1 MVANIDGS
9 GRPEPVLRAL
19 SVLAHGG
26 GDGATAVKWQDCGHR
41 WYLARMSALPKR
53 WRLKPP
59 VDPAIVAALTHA
71 RCSPELAT
79 LLAQRGIRTPEE
91 AREFYR
97 PSLNHLHDPFRMK
110 DMDRAVERIEQAL
123 REKEPIMVYGDYDV
137 DGTTSVA
144 LVYGVLSRLTGA
156 IMHYIPDRYAEGYGV
171 SLLGIDRA
179 AERGVKLIIALD
191 CGVKAVDKVA
201 YAKEKGIDFIICD
214 HHLPGEQLPDAF
226 AVLDPKRADCPYPY
240 KELSGCGIGFKLMQ
254 AFAQHNDIAFKDL
267 EEMLDLVAISIGCD
281 IVPLDGENRTLAHFG
296 LRQLNNGKKRPGI
309 QALLDLSNIRKPLTV
324 MDLVFVLGPRINAA
338 GRIEHGQQAV
348 ELLLAKTSFE
358 AENIAKRV
366 DGNNATRQ
374 GLDKA
379 ITSEALGMF
388 ETDAFLKDSWSSVV
402 FNPKWHKGVV
412 GIVASRL
419 IEQHYRPTIVLTE
432 SNGKVAGSARSVKG
446 FNVYEAIA
454 SCAELLEQYGG
465 HMYAAGLTMKPEN
478 VEAFRLQFEAV
489 VRETMPPELRVPEEE
504 VDLEIS
510 LADIRMP
517 FVRGIEAMAP
527 FGPANMKPVFLTRG
541 VVASEARTIGSTG
554 EHLKFRVIDPKHPGP
569 PLEAIAFRQAGQLEM
584 VRAGEPF
591 SLLYNIELNHFNDRV
606 SLQLN
611 VKDMKAGTEHVPE
624 TDRVET
630 ARA

>member
-1 MVANIDGS
+1 M
-9 GRPEPVLRAL
+9 PPL
-19 SVLAHGG
+19 
-26 GDGATAVKWQDCGHR
+26 T
-41 WYLARMSALPKR
+41 KR

-59 VDPAIVAALTHA
+59 VDPATVAALTHE
-71 RCSPELAT
+71 RCTPALAT

-97 PSLNHLHDPFRMK
+97 PSLAHLHDPFLMQ
-110 DMDRAVERIEQAL
+110 DMDRAVGRIEQAL
-123 REKEPIMVYGDYDV
+123 RDKEPIMVYGDYDV

-144 LVYGVLSRLTGA
+144 LVYSVLSRCTGA
-156 IMHYIPDRYAEGYGV
+156 LMHYIPDRYKEGYGV
-171 SLLGIDRA
+171 STLGIDRA

-214 HHLPGEQLPDAF
+214 HHLPGEKIPDAV
-226 AVLDPKRADCPYPY
+226 AVLDPKRSDCPYPF

-254 AFAQHNDIAFKDL
+254 AFAQHNNMPFSEL
-267 EEMLDLVAISIGCD
+267 EELLDLVAVSIACD

-296 LRQLNNGKKRPGI
+296 LKQINNGRRRPGI
-309 QALLDLSNIRKPLTV
+309 QALLDLSNIKKPLSV

-348 ELLLAKTSFE
+348 ELLLARDGNE
-358 AENIAKRV
+358 AANIAQRV

-379 ITSEALGMF
+379 ITEQALGLF
-388 ETDAFLKDSWSSVV
+388 ETDAFLKDAWSTVV
-402 FNPKWHKGVV
+402 FDPKWHKGVV

-446 FNVYEAIA
+446 FNVHDAIA
-454 SCAELLEQYGG
+454 ACAGLLEQFGG

-478 VEAFRLQFEAV
+478 VTAFRAQFEAV
-489 VRETMPPELRVPEEE
+489 VRQTLPAALRIPEEE
-504 VDLEIS
+504 VDLEIG
-510 LADIRMP
+510 LEEIQPA
-517 FVRGIEAMAP
+517 FVKGIEAMAP

-541 VVASEARTIGSTG
+541 VVARDARTIGNG
-554 EHLKFRVIDPKHPGP
+554 GDHLKFRITDPANTNVQ
-569 PLEAIAFRQAGQLEM
+569 LEAIAFRQGEKLELFRSGQ
-584 VRAGEPF
+584 PF
-591 SLLYNIELNHFNDRV
+591 SLLYNIDENHFNGQV
-606 SLQLN
+606 TLQLN
-611 VKDMKAGTEHVPE
+611 VKDMKPGVEHVLEAEGAAMPE
-624 TDRVET
+624 ISVTP
-630 ARA
+630 

>member
-1 MVANIDGS
+1 
-9 GRPEPVLRAL
+9 
-19 SVLAHGG
+19 
-26 GDGATAVKWQDCGHR
+26 
-41 WYLARMSALPKR
+41 MSAQTKR
-53 WRLKPP
+53 WRLKAP
-59 VDPAIVAALTHA
+59 VDPAIVEQLTHD
-71 RCSPELAT
+71 RCSAALAT
-79 LLAQRGIRTPEE
+79 LLAQRGVRSPED
-91 AREFYR
+91 ARAFYR
-97 PSLNHLHDPFRMK
+97 PSLHHLHDPFLMK
-110 DMDRAVERIEQAL
+110 DMDRAVERIGQAL
-123 REKEPIMVYGDYDV
+123 GDKEPIMVYGDYDV

-144 LVYGVLSRLTGA
+144 LVYSVLSRFTGDL
-156 IMHYIPDRYAEGYGV
+156 MHYVPDRYSEGYGV
-171 SLLGIDRA
+171 STLGIDRA

-214 HHLPGEQLPDAF
+214 HHLPGEQLPDAV

-267 EEMLDLVAISIGCD
+267 EELLDLVAISIGCD

-296 LRQLNNGKKRPGI
+296 LRQLNNGKKRHGI

-348 ELLLAKTSFE
+348 ELLLAKTGEE
-358 AENIAKRV
+358 AANIAKRV
-366 DGNNATRQ
+366 DSNNATRQ

-465 HMYAAGLTMKPEN
+465 HMYAAGLTMPPEN
-478 VEAFRLQFEAV
+478 VPAFRKQFEAV
-489 VRETMPPELRVPEEE
+489 VRETLPPELRVPEEE

-510 LADIRMP
+510 LADIRSP
-517 FVRGIEAMAP
+517 FVHGIEAMAP

-541 VVASEARTIGSTG
+541 VVARDPRTIGNAG
-554 EHLKFRVIDPKHPGP
+554 DHLKFRVADPRHPKVE
-569 PLEAIAFRQAGQLEM
+569 LEAIAFRQGDKLELL
-584 VRAGEPF
+584 RTGEPF
-591 SLLYNIELNHFNDRV
+591 SLLYCIEENHFNGQIT
-606 SLQLN
+606 LQLN
-611 VKDMKAGTEHVPE
+611 VKDIKAGVAVVREKNTSAE
-624 TDRVET
+624 RET
-630 ARA
+630 ASAQ

>member
-1 MVANIDGS
+1 
-9 GRPEPVLRAL
+9 
-19 SVLAHGG
+19 
-26 GDGATAVKWQDCGHR
+26 
-41 WYLARMSALPKR
+41 MSALPKR

-59 VDPAIVAALTHA
+59 VDPATVAALTHD
-71 RCSPELAT
+71 RCTPALAT

-97 PSLNHLHDPFRMK
+97 PSLHHLHDPFRMK
-110 DMDRAVERIEQAL
+110 DMDKAVERIEQAL
-123 REKEPIMVYGDYDV
+123 REKEMIMVYGDYDV

-144 LVYGVLSRLTGA
+144 LVYSVLSRLTGA

-171 SLLGIDRA
+171 SRQGIDRA

-201 YAKEKGIDFIICD
+201 YAKDKGIDFIICD
-214 HHLPGEQLPDAF
+214 HHLPGDELPAAV

-254 AFAQHNDIAFKDL
+254 AFAQHNDMPFSEL
-267 EEMLDLVAISIGCD
+267 EGLLDLVAVSIACD
-281 IVPLDGENRTLAHFG
+281 IVPVDGENRTLAYFG
-296 LRQLNNGKKRPGI
+296 LKQLNNGRKRPGI
-309 QALLDLSNIRKPLTV
+309 QALLDLSTGRKSPTTATKPLTIT
-324 MDLVFVLGPRINAA
+324 DLVFVLGPRINAA

-348 ELLLAKTSFE
+348 ELLLAKTSAE

-374 GLDKA
+374 GLDKS
-379 ITSEALGMF
+379 ITEQALGMF
-388 ETDAFLKDSWSSVV
+388 ETDDFLKDAWSSVV
-402 FNPKWHKGVV
+402 FNKDWHKGVV

-446 FNVYEAIA
+446 FNVYEAIS
-454 SCAELLEQYGG
+454 SCAGLLEQYGG

-489 VRETMPPELRVPEEE
+489 VRETMPPELRIPEEE
-504 VDLEIS
+504 VDLEIC
-510 LADIRMP
+510 LADIRTP

-541 VVASEARTIGSTG
+541 VVAKEPRTIGSNG
-554 EHLKFRVIDPKHPGP
+554 GHLKFRVTDPENTKVQ
-569 PLEAIAFRQAGQLEM
+569 LDAIAFRQGDKLELVRSGQ
-584 VRAGEPF
+584 PF
-591 SLLYNIELNHFNDRV
+591 SLLYSIEENHFGQTT
-606 SLQLN
+606 LQLN
-611 VKDMKAGTEHVPE
+611 VKDIKAGVEHVVEAEGATTPE
-624 TDRVET
+624 ISAAE
-630 ARA
+630 